1 MRNLINESERLL
13 INDVTRNAAKLLLI
27 QGMSI
32 ANITEEYKK
41 VNDLINYE
49 EFYSLCEKRVINFN
63 KGVI

>member
-41 VNDLINYE
+41 VNDLISYE
-49 EFYSLCEKRVINFN
+49 KFIVYVKKGLLILIN
-63 KGVI
+63 V

>member
-41 VNDLINYE
+41 VNDLIGYE
-49 EFYSLCEKRVINFN
+49 KFIVYVK
-63 KGVI
+63 KGLLILIKV

>member
-13 INDVTRNAAKLLLI
+13 INDVTRNAAKLLLT

-41 VNDLINYE
+41 VNDLISYE
-49 EFYSLCEKRVINFN
+49 KFIVYVK
-63 KGVI
+63 KGLLILIKV

>member
-41 VNDLINYE
+41 VNDLISYE
-49 EFYSLCEKRVINFN
+49 KFIVYVK
-63 KGVI
+63 KGLLILIKV